1 MNQEI
6 PNPELKLA
14 FDFVEQTNTN
24 LFLTGKA
31 GTGKT
36 TFLRNL
42 KAISPKRMIVV
53 APTGVAA
60 INAGGV
66 TIHSFFQMHFGPHIP
81 GLASQNEP
89 VTRNN
94 LKSELDRSQ
103 KFSREKINIIRS
115 LDLLVIDEI
124 SMVRA
129 DLLDAIDEVLRR
141 FKDHYKPFGGVQL
154 LMIGD
159 LQQLAPVAKDE
170 EWDLLR
176 PHYQTIFFFGS
187 RALQKTDFTTIELK
201 HIYRQSDD
209 VFIRLLNKVRDN
221 KIDEQALNDLNTRFI
236 PDFNPGNDEG
246 YITLTTHNYQSQA
259 INETKLKQ
267 LKGHEYRFIARVEG
281 EFPEYSYPTEADL
294 LLKVG
299 AQVMFVKNDVSREK
313 LFYNG
318 KIGKIVSIDD
328 DIIFVKC
335 DGDYDAIPV
344 DVVAWENVKYGIN
357 DETKEITETVA
368 GKFIQYPLKLA
379 WAITIHKSQG
389 LTFEKAIID
398 ANAAFAHGQ
407 VYVALSRCKTFEGMV
422 LSSRISH
429 DCIKSDVSVKGF
441 SERAEMNHPGEKELV
456 ASRIA
461 YQQTLLVELLDFSV
475 IQRRLHYCQKL
486 IRENSNI
493 LLPAFAETFAT
504 ISDKLHSELIG
515 IAAKFNPQIGQLLI
529 DHPMIEDNLPL
540 QDRIKKAS
548 VYFEGKLQEHICEVL
563 QNIDIETDNKEIRK
577 QLKESIEN
585 LYQEAFI
592 KTACFKE
599 CESGFFVKTYLSTKA
614 KAGIEKIQLKKESR
628 PLVFSSSASTANAP
642 LLLQIKAWR
651 NAIAD
656 EEDLPIYMVLPQ
668 KTMYQLVE
676 QLPVTKKELKEIS
689 GFGKKKVQKYG
700 DEIISLIREYLQINQ
715 LDKLEDELPEEKPV
729 RKPKPVKGSTQRISL
744 ELFMQ
749 GKSIEQIAAERAFA
763 ITTIEGHL
771 STFIEKGELDVLK
784 LISAEKLEVI
794 TEYFRHAN
802 TFTLSDA
809 FNALGSS
816 VTYGELRF
824 AKSHLL
830 FERSGGSIDK
840 QVVDEDY
847 NNYVL

>member
-1 MNQEI
+1 MTTEI

-42 KAISPKRMIVV
+42 KTISPKRMIVV

-81 GLASQNEP
+81 EQNDAQGQAEAKAQAQ
-89 VTRNN
+89 
-94 LKSELDRSQ
+94 KSTFDRSHR
-103 KFSREKINIIRS
+103 FSREKINIMRS

-141 FKDHYKPFGGVQL
+141 FKDRSKPFGGVQL

-159 LQQLAPVAKDE
+159 LQQLAPVAKDD

-176 PHYQTIFFFGS
+176 PYYDTIFFFGS

-209 VFIRLLNKVRDN
+209 VFIGLLNKVRDN
-221 KIDEQALNDLNTRFI
+221 KIDKQSLDDLNKRYI
-236 PDFNPGNDEG
+236 PGFNPGNDEG

-259 INETKLKQ
+259 INEAKLKQ
-267 LKGHEYRFIARVEG
+267 LKGHEYRFKATVEG
-281 EFPEYSYPTEADL
+281 EFPEYSYPTDFEL
-294 LLKVG
+294 VLKVG
-299 AQVMFVKNDVSREK
+299 AQVMFVKNDISREK
-313 LFYNG
+313 LYYNG
-318 KIGKIVSIDD
+318 KIGKIINIDD
-328 DIIFVKC
+328 DIVFVKC
-335 DGDYDAIPV
+335 EGDYDAIPV
-344 DVVAWENVKYGIN
+344 DVVAWENNKYTIN
-357 DETKEITETVA
+357 EETKEIAEVFV

-422 LSSRISH
+422 LSSSISQAS
-429 DCIKSDVSVKGF
+429 IKSDTSVKGF
-441 SERAEMNHPGEKELV
+441 SAEAELNQPGEKELL
-456 ASRIA
+456 ASKIA
-461 YQQTLLVELLDFSV
+461 YQQTLLSELLDFSQ
-475 IQRRLHYCQKL
+475 IQRRLGYCQKL
-486 IRENSNI
+486 IKENSNI

-504 ISDKLHSELIG
+504 ISEKLHADLIG
-515 IAAKFNPQIGQLLI
+515 IANKFNPQIGQLLI
-529 DHPMIEDNLPL
+529 GQPMIEGNEAL
-540 QDRIKKAS
+540 QERIKKAS
-548 VYFEGKLQEHICEVL
+548 TYFADKTEEHICNVL
-563 QNIDIETDNKEIRK
+563 QNADIETDNKEIRK
-577 QLKESIEN
+577 SLRESMEN

-599 CESGFFVKTYLSTKA
+599 CKSGFTVKTYLSAKA
-614 KAGIEKIQLKKESR
+614 KAGIEKIQLKKESK
-628 PLVFSSSASTANAP
+628 PLGFSSSASGTNAP
-642 LLLQIKAWR
+642 LLQQIKAWR
-651 NAIAD
+651 NAQAD

-668 KTMYQLVE
+668 KTMYDLVE
-676 QLPVTKKELKEIS
+676 KLPVTKRELKEIS

-700 DEIISLIREYLQINQ
+700 DEIIDIIRQYLQVSH
-715 LDKLEDELPEEKPV
+715 LDKLETELPEEESV
-729 RKPKPVKGSTQRISL
+729 RKPKKEKGQTQRLSL
-744 ELFMQ
+744 EMFTQ
-749 GKSIEQIAAERAFA
+749 GKSINEIAAERSLTAS
-763 ITTIEGHL
+763 TIGGHL
-771 STFIEKGELDVLK
+771 VRFVASGDLDMRK
-784 LISAEKLEVI
+784 LITEEKLQLI
-794 TEYFRHAN
+794 TSYLK
-802 TFTLSDA
+802 TSDTSSLSEA
-809 FNALGSS
+809 LAALGNQ
-816 VTYGELRF
+816 VTYWEMRM
-824 AKSHLL
+824 
-830 FERSGGSIDK
+830 
-840 QVVDEDY
+840 
-847 NNYVL
+847 VLSEINKGNPDPPSKYFL